1 MPAYTTVLGAF
12 TSVSLFGATLQTE
25 SCVLCGKKTTEF
37 FWIYHRG
44 HRGTQRIFAEDRVMD
59 KLLKIFATFVV
70 ASAFCFST
78 NLFAQSMHGE
88 PELEDAVP
96 YSLPY
101 EGQQLWIS
109 REYDGVTQYLGAIRI
124 NRCWGVTVGH
134 TFISSGYI
142 FINQEIGTGS
152 NWISDPGVTRQ
163 ISEFHVHPSWEAV
176 NGHWDGHAFDI
187 AVIGFDQPLGSVQDD
202 LEIGTLELDEIFEY
216 AGFGRPAIPGVG
228 LLPVDGQRRAWD
240 AGAHDW
246 GNGGTVSDKY
256 VRSRFMQPGHYLHLP
271 MGGVGTG
278 GGSGS
283 GGFNLDGDIVAL
295 LASVYNSPNYSG
307 GSYGLRLDLP
317 EIKDWIESFTDDMS
331 CLPPRP
337 SINILSKSFA
347 AHLATRCRVGKEPC

>member
-101 EGQQLWIS
+101 EGQALWF
-109 REYDGVTQYLGAIRI
+109 EKWFEDLGPYRSSAVRI
-124 NRCWGVTVGH
+124 NSCWGIANGHSFLINGTYSHSHEVG
-134 TFISSGYI
+134 
-142 FINQEIGTGS
+142 NGT
-152 NWISDPGVTRQ
+152 NVISDRGVVRE
-163 ISEFHVHPSWEAV
+163 IAEYHIHPTWEAGGGV
-176 NGHWDGHAFDI
+176 WNGHRIDLVVFRFA
-187 AVIGFDQPLGSVQDD
+187 QPLPGDD
-202 LEIGTLELDEIFEY
+202 LEIGSLSLGETFEY

-337 SINILSKSFA
+337 SINILSKSVA

>member
-1 MPAYTTVLGAF
+1 
-12 TSVSLFGATLQTE
+12 
-25 SCVLCGKKTTEF
+25 
-37 FWIYHRG
+37 
-44 HRGTQRIFAEDRVMD
+44 MD

-109 REYDGVTQYLGAIRI
+109 REYDGVIQHFSAVRI
-124 NRCWGVTVGH
+124 NRCWGVTAGH
-134 TFISSGYI
+134 AFLSSG
-142 FINQEIGTGS
+142 FEFTNHQVGDGS
-152 NWISDPGVTRQ
+152 NWDTDPGTMRDVA
-163 ISEFHVHPSWEAV
+163 EFHMHPTWEAV
-176 NGHWDGHAFDI
+176 NGHWDGQAVDL
-187 AVIGFDQPLGSVQDD
+187 AVIRFDQQLGSVQDD

-216 AGFGRPAIPGVG
+216 AGFGRRALPGVG

-271 MGGVGTG
+271 MGGVGTT

-283 GGFNLDGDIVAL
+283 GGFNLDGDLIAL
-295 LASVYNSPNYSG
+295 LVTGYGSPDYNG
-307 GSYGLRLDLP
+307 GTYGVRLDLY
-317 EIKDWIESFTDDMS
+317 EDWIESYTDDMS
-331 CLPPRP
+331 CLPSRP
-337 SINILSKSFA
+337 SLNILSKSFA
-347 AHLATRCRVGKEPC
+347 AHLATRCRVGSGPC